1 MSRIKKLE
9 KETLKNLS
17 QKEKEVLLIFQKV
30 KNTGTVISNWTDDLT
45 ASRYKEIQYKFGIKV
60 EITNSDFRLTS
71 EEHNVSLSIHN
82 LRIGKDFY
90 SAESICYDLGEM
102 LQQDIEKNKF
112 KLSIDLEKYN
122 TKEKI
127 NIPQFEFDKRKSQY
141 FYFRQ
146 YVSKTNIK
154 TDKDITIKDSVLALE
169 SPDDCAFPYILNGKE
184 IIGASACSNYF
195 LDKIKPLINEKN
207 NIKIYT
213 DAKTTGVSNP
223 SSRYSTNIIEINGK
237 ILRSNEVIIINSKHE
252 ISIQDNNDFF
262 KNYERVN
269 CDMEITEI
277 PEENIENTIQ
287 NVETTNE
294 QNDIEDIENDNWDD
308 DVE

>member
-1 MSRIKKLE
+1 MSRIKKIE
-9 KETLKNLS
+9 KEILKDFS
-17 QKEKEVLLIFQKV
+17 QKEKEVLLIYQKV
-30 KNTGTVISNWTDDLT
+30 KNTGTVVSNWTDDLT
-45 ASRYKEIQYKFGIKV
+45 ALRYKEIQYKFGIKV

-112 KLSIDLEKYN
+112 KPSIDLEKYN

-127 NIPQFEFDKRKSQY
+127 NIQQFEFDKSKSQY

-146 YVSKTNIK
+146 YVSKTNIR
-154 TDKDITIKDSVLALE
+154 TDKDVAIKDSVLALE

-195 LDKIKPLINEKN
+195 LDKIKPLIDEKN
-207 NIKIYT
+207 DIKIYT
-213 DAKTTGVSNP
+213 DAQTTGVSNP

-237 ILRSNEVIIINSKHE
+237 TLCSNDVIIINSKNE
-252 ISIQDNNDFF
+252 ISIQNKNDFF

-277 PEENIENTIQ
+277 PEENIENIIQ
-287 NVETTNE
+287 NEEITDK
-294 QNDIEDIENDNWDD
+294 QNDIDDEYDSWED